1 MSPTSYQTA
10 LPRGDLRTIHR
21 RVSGLL
27 VFVVDGSMGSAAR
40 GCDAAAPPPMTL
52 RLLLDSAD
60 PDAWG
65 EWLPTGLFRG
75 VTTNPTLLRRAV
87 QPCSLEHLV
96 ELTARALELGA
107 EELHLQAWGEDLLAC
122 GRALAQL
129 APGRIWVKLP
139 ITFAGAA
146 AARALISEGCS
157 VTFTACYEPAQV
169 LLAAALGADYI
180 APYLGRISD
189 LGRDG
194 HAELTRMQRIVD
206 TLRRADP
213 DSPGAAPRLLV
224 ASLRS
229 PNDLAHLAAE
239 GLDTFTISPD
249 IATAL
254 FAVEPT
260 LAAASQFE
268 RDAQGT

>member
-1 MSPTSYQTA
+1 MA
-10 LPRGDLRTIHR
+10 
-21 RVSGLL
+21 
-27 VFVVDGSMGSAAR
+27 
-40 GCDAAAPPPMTL
+40 L

-60 PDAWG
+60 PNAWA

-75 VTTNPTLLRRAV
+75 ITTNPTLLRRAD
-87 QPCSLEHLV
+87 QPCSLEHLAV
-96 ELTARALELGA
+96 LTARALELGVQ
-107 EELHLQAWGEDLLAC
+107 ELHLQAWGADLLAC

-139 ITFAGAA
+139 ITRAGTA
-146 AARALISEGCS
+146 AARALIAEGCP

-189 LGRDG
+189 QGRDG
-194 HAELTRMQRIVD
+194 HAELIRMQRIVASVC
-206 TLRRADP
+206 RVDP
-213 DSPGAAPRLLV
+213 DGRGDEPSAAPLRLLV

-229 PNDLAHLAAE
+229 PNDLARLAAE
-239 GLDTFTISPD
+239 GLDTFTISPG
-249 IATAL
+249 IAEAL

-260 LAAASQFE
+260 LAAVAQFE
-268 RDAQGT
+268 RDAQGI

>member
-1 MSPTSYQTA
+1 MGV
-10 LPRGDLRTIHR
+10 RCLR
-21 RVSGLL
+21 
-27 VFVVDGSMGSAAR
+27 
-40 GCDAAAPPPMTL
+40 PMAL

-60 PDAWG
+60 PSAWA

-75 VTTNPTLLRRAV
+75 VTTNPTLLRRAA
-87 QPCSLEHLV
+87 QPCNLEHLA

-107 EELHLQAWGEDLLAC
+107 EELHLQAWGADLLGC

-139 ITFAGAA
+139 ITRAGAA
-146 AARALISEGCS
+146 AARALIAEGCP

-169 LLAAALGADYI
+169 LLAVALGADYI

-194 HAELTRMQRIVD
+194 HANLTRMQRIVESV
-206 TLRRADP
+206 RRVDP
-213 DSPGAAPRLLV
+213 DGPGDRPDASPPLRLLV

-229 PNDLAHLAAE
+229 PNDLALLAAE

-260 LAAASQFE
+260 LAAAAQFE
-268 RDAQGT
+268 RDAEDT